1 MIHGLWTGYGIV
13 ILDEMDYGP
22 DLDKDS
28 DPSGPSGPPTF
39 CTPRNPTKSKYNL
52 FHVLRVFRG

>member
-1 MIHGLWTGYGIV
+1 MIHGLWTGYEIV

-28 DPSGPSGPPTF
+28 DPSGPSAYAYSTH
-39 CTPRNPTKSKYNL
+39 NL
-52 FHVLRVFRG
+52 IVLLLYHIRIVHTLS

>member
-28 DPSGPSGPPTF
+28 DPSGPSAYKH
-39 CTPRNPTKSKYNL
+39 RNYVSGQVCLLLP
-52 FHVLRVFRG
+52 

>member
-13 ILDEMDYGP
+13 ILNEMGYGP

-28 DPSGPSGPPTF
+28 DPSGPKVAQVAQILL
-39 CTPRNPTKSKYNL
+39 C
-52 FHVLRVFRG
+52 